1 MGTPSAMST
10 SPLLGRGR
18 GEALSPWEGLGES
31 PTIMFDILIKDIL
44 PIFVIMA
51 LGYAAGK
58 RGVFTAANAQIFNKL
73 VLTYALPAALF
84 VSIVK
89 ADRAMLFD
97 DAKLLIISL
106 VVLVGLFLLSY
117 LSTYKIFKH
126 TKSEAA
132 VSALITGSPT
142 IGFLGFAVLEPI
154 YGSTAA
160 TGLVVAIVSI
170 VVNAVSIPI
179 GMALLNAGSSG
190 ASKAQDGAKKGNPVL
205 EALKAPVCWAPILAV
220 ILVLCGIKFPTILD
234 PNFELIA
241 KANSGVAVFAAGL
254 TLSGM
259 KFQLDKE
266 VIYNTCFKLLL
277 MPAVL
282 LIVGLIFKMDPTKLQ
297 MMVLAGAL
305 PPAFSGI
312 IIGSRYQQY
321 VRTGTSTLAFSIF
334 MFVITAPL
342 WIWITRLVS

>member
-1 MGTPSAMST
+1 M
-10 SPLLGRGR
+10 
-18 GEALSPWEGLGES
+18 
-31 PTIMFDILIKDIL
+31 INILIKDIL
-44 PIFVIMA
+44 PIFVIMF
-51 LGYAAGK
+51 LGYLAGK
-58 RGVFTAANAQIFNKL
+58 RKVFNSTDSKILNKL

-97 DAKLLIISL
+97 DLKLTIVSFVIITA
-106 VVLVGLFLLSY
+106 LFLWSY
-117 LSTYKIFKH
+117 VSWYKFFKH

-132 VSALITGSPT
+132 VCALISGSPT

-154 YGSTAA
+154 YGATAT

-170 VVNAVSIPI
+170 VVNAINIPI
-179 GMALLNAGSSG
+179 GLALLNNGKGGSTQMINKS
-190 ASKAQDGAKKGNPVL
+190 NPVL
-205 EALKAPVCWAPILAV
+205 DALKEPVCWAPILAV
-220 ILVLCGIKFPTILD
+220 ILVLLGIRFPTVLD

-259 KFQLDKE
+259 KFQLDGE
-266 VIYNTCFKLLL
+266 VVYNTLLKLVL
-277 MPAVL
+277 MPAIL
-282 LIVGLIFKMDPTKLQ
+282 LIVGLLFHMEADKLQ

-312 IIGSRYQQY
+312 IIGNQYQLY
-321 VRTGTSTLAFSIF
+321 ERTGTSSLAFSILL
-334 MFVITAPL
+334 FVIAAPF
-342 WIWITRLVS
+342 WIWVTHLVS

>member
-1 MGTPSAMST
+1 M
-10 SPLLGRGR
+10 
-18 GEALSPWEGLGES
+18 
-31 PTIMFDILIKDIL
+31 IDILIKDIL
-44 PIFVIMA
+44 PIFVIMF
-51 LGYAAGK
+51 LGYMAGK
-58 RGVFTAANAQIFNKL
+58 EGVFKSEDSKVLNKL

-89 ADRAMLFD
+89 ADSAMLFD
-97 DAKLLIISL
+97 DLKLTIVSL
-106 VVLVGLFLLSY
+106 VVITGMFLWAYYSC
-117 LSTYKIFKH
+117 YKFFNH

-132 VSALITGSPT
+132 VCALISGSPT

-154 YGSTAA
+154 YGATAT

-170 VVNAVSIPI
+170 VVNAINIPI
-179 GMALLNAGSSG
+179 GLALMNQGKDNVQAGM
-190 ASKAQDGAKKGNPVL
+190 KKSNPVVD
-205 EALKAPVCWAPILAV
+205 ALKEPVCWAPILAV
-220 ILVLCGIKFPTILD
+220 VLVLLDIKFPAILD

-254 TLSGM
+254 TLSSM

-266 VIYNTCFKLLL
+266 VVYNTIQKLVL

-282 LIVGLIFKMDPTKLQ
+282 LIVGLLFHMEADKLQ

-312 IIGSRYQQY
+312 IIGNQNQFYE
-321 VRTGTSTLAFSIF
+321 RTGTSSLAFSILL
-334 MFVITAPL
+334 FVIAAPV
-342 WIWITRLVS
+342 WIWITRMVA

>member
-1 MGTPSAMST
+1 
-10 SPLLGRGR
+10 
-18 GEALSPWEGLGES
+18 
-31 PTIMFDILIKDIL
+31 MFDILIKDIL

-89 ADRAMLFD
+89 ADRTMLFD
-97 DAKLLIISL
+97 DGKLLIISL

-170 VVNAVSIPI
+170 VVNAISIPI

-190 ASKAQDGAKKGNPVL
+190 VGKAQDGAKKGNPVL

-220 ILVLCGIKFPTILD
+220 IMVLCGIKFPTILD

-334 MFVITAPL
+334 MFVLAAPL
-342 WIWITRLVS
+342 WIWITRLVA

>member
-1 MGTPSAMST
+1 M
-10 SPLLGRGR
+10 L
-18 GEALSPWEGLGES
+18 
-31 PTIMFDILIKDIL
+31 DILIKDIL
-44 PIFVIMA
+44 PIFVIMF
-51 LGYAAGK
+51 LGYWAGK
-58 RGVFTAANAQIFNKL
+58 EGVFKTEDSKVLNKL

-89 ADRAMLFD
+89 ADSAMLFD
-97 DAKLLIISL
+97 DLKLTLVSL
-106 VVLVGLFLLSY
+106 VVITGMFLWSY
-117 LSTYKIFKH
+117 YSCYKFFRH

-132 VSALITGSPT
+132 VCALISGSPT

-154 YGSTAA
+154 YGATAT

-170 VVNAVSIPI
+170 VVNAINIPI
-179 GMALLNAGSSG
+179 GLALMNNGGSVQ
-190 ASKAQDGAKKGNPVL
+190 QDKKGNPVID
-205 EALKAPVCWAPILAV
+205 ALKEPVCWAPILAV
-220 ILVLCGIKFPTILD
+220 ILVLLDIKFPVILD

-266 VIYNTCFKLLL
+266 VIYNTVLKLVL
-277 MPAVL
+277 MPAAL
-282 LIVGLIFKMDPTKLQ
+282 LIVGMLFHMEADKLQ

-312 IIGSRYQQY
+312 IIGNQNQLYE
-321 VRTGTSTLAFSIF
+321 RTGTSSLAFSILL
-334 MFVITAPL
+334 FVVAAPF
-342 WIWITRLVS
+342 WIWMTRMVA

>member
-1 MGTPSAMST
+1 
-10 SPLLGRGR
+10 
-18 GEALSPWEGLGES
+18 
-31 PTIMFDILIKDIL
+31 MF
-44 PIFVIMA
+44 
-51 LGYAAGK
+51 LGYLAGK
-58 RGVFTAANAQIFNKL
+58 RKVFNSSDSKILNKL

-97 DAKLLIISL
+97 DLKLTIVSFVIITA
-106 VVLVGLFLLSY
+106 LFLWSY
-117 LSTYKIFKH
+117 FSCYKFFKH

-132 VSALITGSPT
+132 VCALISGSPT

-154 YGSTAA
+154 YGATAT

-170 VVNAVSIPI
+170 VVNAINIPI
-179 GMALLNAGSSG
+179 GLALLNNGKGGSTQMINKS
-190 ASKAQDGAKKGNPVL
+190 NPVL
-205 EALKAPVCWAPILAV
+205 DALKEPVCWAPILAV
-220 ILVLCGIKFPTILD
+220 ILVLLGIRFPTVLD

-259 KFQLDKE
+259 KFQLDGE
-266 VIYNTCFKLLL
+266 VVYNTLLKLVL
-277 MPAVL
+277 MPAIL
-282 LIVGLIFKMDPTKLQ
+282 LIVGLLFHMETDKLQ

-312 IIGSRYQQY
+312 IIGNQYQLY
-321 VRTGTSTLAFSIF
+321 ERTGTSSLAFSILL
-334 MFVITAPL
+334 FVIAAPF
-342 WIWITRLVS
+342 WIWVTHLVS

>member
-170 VVNAVSIPI
+170 VVNAISIPI

-190 ASKAQDGAKKGNPVL
+190 AGKAQDVAKKGNPVL

-220 ILVLCGIKFPTILD
+220 ILVLCGIKFPAILD

-282 LIVGLIFKMDPTKLQ
+282 LIVGLIFKMEPMKLQ

>member
-1 MGTPSAMST
+1 M
-10 SPLLGRGR
+10 L
-18 GEALSPWEGLGES
+18 
-31 PTIMFDILIKDIL
+31 DILIKDIL
-44 PIFVIMA
+44 PIFVIMF
-51 LGYAAGK
+51 LGYMAGK
-58 RGVFTAANAQIFNKL
+58 EGVFKTEDSKVLNKL

-89 ADRAMLFD
+89 ADSAMLFD
-97 DAKLLIISL
+97 DLKLTIVSL
-106 VVLVGLFLLSY
+106 VVITGMFLWAYFSC
-117 LSTYKIFKH
+117 YKFFKH

-132 VSALITGSPT
+132 VCALISGSPT

-154 YGSTAA
+154 YGATAT

-170 VVNAVSIPI
+170 VVNAINIPI
-179 GMALLNAGSSG
+179 GLALMNSG
-190 ASKAQDGAKKGNPVL
+190 NGAVAKGAKKSNPVID
-205 EALKAPVCWAPILAV
+205 ALKEPVCWAPILAV
-220 ILVLCGIKFPTILD
+220 ILVLLDIKIPVILD

-266 VIYNTCFKLLL
+266 VVYNTIQKLVL
-277 MPAVL
+277 MPAAL
-282 LIVGLIFKMDPTKLQ
+282 LVVGMLFHMEGDKLQ

-312 IIGSRYQQY
+312 IIGNQNQLYE
-321 VRTGTSTLAFSIF
+321 RTGTSSLAFSILL
-334 MFVITAPL
+334 FVIAAPF
-342 WIWITRLVS
+342 WIWLTRLVA

>member
-1 MGTPSAMST
+1 
-10 SPLLGRGR
+10 
-18 GEALSPWEGLGES
+18 
-31 PTIMFDILIKDIL
+31 MFDILIKDIL

-89 ADRAMLFD
+89 ADRKMLFD
-97 DAKLLIISL
+97 DGKLLIISL
-106 VVLVGLFLLSY
+106 VILVGLFLLSY
-117 LSTYKIFKH
+117 LSTYKLFKH

-179 GMALLNAGSSG
+179 GMALLNAGQAATATATTNG
-190 ASKAQDGAKKGNPVL
+190 TAPKRGNPVL
-205 EALKAPVCWAPILAV
+205 DALKAPVCWAPILAV
-220 ILVLCGIKFPTILD
+220 ILVLCGIKFPAILD

-266 VIYNTCFKLLL
+266 VLYNTCFKLLL

-282 LIVGLIFKMDPTKLQ
+282 LVVGLIFKMDPTKLQ

-334 MFVITAPL
+334 MFVLTAPL
-342 WIWITRLVS
+342 WIWITRLVA

>member
-1 MGTPSAMST
+1 
-10 SPLLGRGR
+10 
-18 GEALSPWEGLGES
+18 
-31 PTIMFDILIKDIL
+31 MF
-44 PIFVIMA
+44 

-58 RGVFTAANAQIFNKL
+58 RKIFNSSDSKILNKL

-89 ADRAMLFD
+89 ADRQMLFD
-97 DAKLLIISL
+97 DLKLTIISF
-106 VVLVGLFLLSY
+106 VVITALFLWAYFSC
-117 LSTYKIFKH
+117 YKFFKH
-126 TKSEAA
+126 SKSEAA
-132 VSALITGSPT
+132 VCALITGSPT

-154 YGSTAA
+154 YGATAT

-170 VVNAVSIPI
+170 VVNAINIPI
-179 GMALLNAGSSG
+179 GLALLNNGKGGTSSG
-190 ASKAQDGAKKGNPVL
+190 DVKKTNPVL
-205 EALKAPVCWAPILAV
+205 DALKEPVCWAPILAV
-220 ILVLCGIKFPTILD
+220 ILVLLDIKFPAILD

-259 KFQLDKE
+259 KFQLDGE
-266 VIYNTCFKLLL
+266 VVYNAIQKLIL

-282 LIVGLIFKMDPTKLQ
+282 LILGMMFHMEADKLQ

-312 IIGSRYQQY
+312 IIGNQNQLYE
-321 VRTGTSTLAFSIF
+321 RTGTSSLAFSILL
-334 MFVITAPL
+334 FVVAAPF

>member
-1 MGTPSAMST
+1 
-10 SPLLGRGR
+10 
-18 GEALSPWEGLGES
+18 
-31 PTIMFDILIKDIL
+31 MFDILIKDIL

-89 ADRAMLFD
+89 ADRTMLFD
-97 DAKLLIISL
+97 DGKLLIISL
-106 VVLVGLFLLSY
+106 VILVGLFLLSY
-117 LSTYKIFKH
+117 LSTYKFFKH

-179 GMALLNAGSSG
+179 GMALLNAGQA
-190 ASKAQDGAKKGNPVL
+190 ASATATADGAAPKKGNPVL
-205 EALKAPVCWAPILAV
+205 DALKAPVCWAPILAV
-220 ILVLCGIKFPTILD
+220 ILVLCGIKFPAILD

-342 WIWITRLVS
+342 WIWITRLVA

>member
-1 MGTPSAMST
+1 M
-10 SPLLGRGR
+10 L
-18 GEALSPWEGLGES
+18 
-31 PTIMFDILIKDIL
+31 DILIKDIL

-51 LGYAAGK
+51 LGYMAGK
-58 RGVFTAANAQIFNKL
+58 RGVFSSDNAQIFNKL

-97 DAKLLIISL
+97 DAKLLVISFI
-106 VVLVGLFLLSY
+106 VIVGLFLFSY
-117 LSTYKIFKH
+117 FSAYRFFRR

-132 VSALITGSPT
+132 VSALIAGSPT
-142 IGFLGFAVLEPI
+142 IGFLGFAVLGPI
-154 YGSTAA
+154 YGETAA
-160 TGLVVAIVSI
+160 TGLVVAIISI
-170 VVNAVSIPI
+170 AVNAINIPI
-179 GMALLNAGSSG
+179 GMALLSAGKSTG
-190 ASKAQDGAKKGNPVL
+190 AEGSKKKGNPVL
-205 EALKAPVCWAPILAV
+205 DALKAPVSWAPILAV
-220 ILVLCGIKFPTILD
+220 VLVLLGVKFPAALD

-259 KFQLDKE
+259 QFQLDKE
-266 VIYNTCFKLLL
+266 VIYNACLKLLV
-277 MPAVL
+277 MPAIL
-282 LIVGLIFKMDPTKLQ
+282 LVVGLLFKMEPDKLQ

-321 VRTGTSTLAFSIF
+321 VRTGTSTLAFSIL
-334 MFVITAPL
+334 MFVLTAPL
-342 WIWITRLVS
+342 WIWITRMVTG

>member
-1 MGTPSAMST
+1 M
-10 SPLLGRGR
+10 
-18 GEALSPWEGLGES
+18 
-31 PTIMFDILIKDIL
+31 IDILIKDIL
-44 PIFVIMA
+44 PIFVIMF
-51 LGYAAGK
+51 LGYLAGK
-58 RGVFTAANAQIFNKL
+58 EGVFKSEDSKVLNKL

-89 ADRAMLFD
+89 ADSAMLFD
-97 DAKLLIISL
+97 DLKLTLVSL
-106 VVLVGLFLLSY
+106 VVITGMFLWAYYSC
-117 LSTYKIFKH
+117 YKFFKH

-132 VSALITGSPT
+132 VCALISGSPT

-154 YGSTAA
+154 YGATAT

-170 VVNAVSIPI
+170 VVNAINIPI
-179 GMALLNAGSSG
+179 GLALMNKG
-190 ASKAQDGAKKGNPVL
+190 ASSKGVKKGNPVID
-205 EALKAPVCWAPILAV
+205 ALKEPVCWAPILAV
-220 ILVLCGIKFPTILD
+220 ILVLFDIKFPVILD

-266 VIYNTCFKLLL
+266 VVYNTFQKLVL
-277 MPAVL
+277 MPAAL
-282 LIVGLIFKMDPTKLQ
+282 LIVGVLFHMEADKLQ

-312 IIGSRYQQY
+312 IIGNQSQLYE
-321 VRTGTSTLAFSIF
+321 RTGTSSLAFSILL
-334 MFVITAPL
+334 FVVAAPF
-342 WIWITRLVS
+342 WIWITRMVA

>member
-1 MGTPSAMST
+1 M
-10 SPLLGRGR
+10 
-18 GEALSPWEGLGES
+18 
-31 PTIMFDILIKDIL
+31 IDILIKDIL
-44 PIFVIMA
+44 PIFVIMF
-51 LGYAAGK
+51 LGYWAGK
-58 RGVFTAANAQIFNKL
+58 KGVFKTEDSKVLNKL

-89 ADRAMLFD
+89 ADSAMLFD
-97 DAKLLIISL
+97 DLKLTLVSL
-106 VVLVGLFLLSY
+106 VVITGMFLWSY
-117 LSTYKIFKH
+117 YSCYKFFRH

-132 VSALITGSPT
+132 VCALISGSPT

-154 YGSTAA
+154 YGATAT

-170 VVNAVSIPI
+170 VVNAINIPI
-179 GMALLNAGSSG
+179 GLALMNNGGLV
-190 ASKAQDGAKKGNPVL
+190 QQAKKGNPVID
-205 EALKAPVCWAPILAV
+205 ALKEPVCWAPILAV
-220 ILVLCGIKFPTILD
+220 ILVLLDIKFPVILD

-266 VIYNTCFKLLL
+266 VIYNTVLKLVL
-277 MPAVL
+277 MPAAL
-282 LIVGLIFKMDPTKLQ
+282 LIVGMLFHMEADKLQ

-312 IIGSRYQQY
+312 IIGNQNQLYE
-321 VRTGTSTLAFSIF
+321 RTGTSSLAFSILL
-334 MFVITAPL
+334 FVVAAPF
-342 WIWITRLVS
+342 WIWITRMVA

>member
-1 MGTPSAMST
+1 M
-10 SPLLGRGR
+10 
-18 GEALSPWEGLGES
+18 
-31 PTIMFDILIKDIL
+31 IDILIKDIL
-44 PIFVIMA
+44 PIFVIMF
-51 LGYAAGK
+51 LGYRAGK
-58 RGVFTAANAQIFNKL
+58 EGVFKTEDSKVLNKL

-89 ADRAMLFD
+89 ADSAMLFD
-97 DAKLLIISL
+97 DLKLTLVSL
-106 VVLVGLFLLSY
+106 VVITGMFLWSY
-117 LSTYKIFKH
+117 YSCYKFFRH

-132 VSALITGSPT
+132 VCALISGSPT

-154 YGSTAA
+154 YGATAT

-170 VVNAVSIPI
+170 VVNAINIPI
-179 GMALLNAGSSG
+179 GLALMNNGGSV
-190 ASKAQDGAKKGNPVL
+190 KQAKKGNPVID
-205 EALKAPVCWAPILAV
+205 ALKEPVCWAPILAV
-220 ILVLCGIKFPTILD
+220 ILVLLDIKFPAILD

-266 VIYNTCFKLLL
+266 VIYNTVLKLVL
-277 MPAVL
+277 MPAAL
-282 LIVGLIFKMDPTKLQ
+282 LIVGMLFHMEADKLQ

-312 IIGSRYQQY
+312 IIGNQNQLYE
-321 VRTGTSTLAFSIF
+321 RTGTSSLAFSILL
-334 MFVITAPL
+334 FVVAAPF
-342 WIWITRLVS
+342 WIWITRMVA

>member
-1 MGTPSAMST
+1 M
-10 SPLLGRGR
+10 
-18 GEALSPWEGLGES
+18 
-31 PTIMFDILIKDIL
+31 IDILIKDIL
-44 PIFVIMA
+44 PIFVIMF

-58 RGVFTAANAQIFNKL
+58 KGVFSTSDSKILNKL

-89 ADRAMLFD
+89 ADRQMLFD
-97 DAKLLIISL
+97 DLKLTIISF
-106 VVLVGLFLLSY
+106 VVITALFLWSY
-117 LSTYKIFKH
+117 FSCYKFFKH

-132 VSALITGSPT
+132 VCALIAGSPT

-154 YGSTAA
+154 YGATAT

-170 VVNAVSIPI
+170 VVNAINIPI
-179 GMALLNAGSSG
+179 GLALLNNGKGNASS
-190 ASKAQDGAKKGNPVL
+190 DGPKNGNPVL
-205 EALKAPVCWAPILAV
+205 DALKEPVCWAPLLAV
-220 ILVLCGIKFPTILD
+220 VLVLLGIKFPTILD

-259 KFQLDKE
+259 KFQLDGE
-266 VIYNTCFKLLL
+266 VVYNAIQKLLL

-282 LIVGLIFKMDPTKLQ
+282 LILGMMFHMEADRLQ

-312 IIGSRYQQY
+312 IIGNQNQLYE
-321 VRTGTSTLAFSIF
+321 RTGTSSLAFSILL
-334 MFVITAPL
+334 FVVAAPF
-342 WIWITRLVS
+342 WIWVTRLVS